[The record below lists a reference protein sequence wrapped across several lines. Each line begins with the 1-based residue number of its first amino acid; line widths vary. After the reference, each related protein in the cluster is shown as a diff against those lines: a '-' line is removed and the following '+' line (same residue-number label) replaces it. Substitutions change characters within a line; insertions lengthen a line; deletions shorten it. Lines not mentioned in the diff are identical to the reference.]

1 MSRASKTAVS
11 FRDCRTAVD
20 CQIDAGR
27 TFGQVEDF
35 ISACPLDEEHKAALW
50 LWAWT
55 RQSPETQHRMFA
67 ESDLFAESGVYGTVV
82 YGSGHR

>member
-50 LWAWT
+50 LWAWLH
-55 RQSPETQHRMFA
+55 QPPEVLRTLADSHLRRLVQA
-67 ESDLFAESGVYGTVV
+67 EGG
-82 YGSGHR
+82 